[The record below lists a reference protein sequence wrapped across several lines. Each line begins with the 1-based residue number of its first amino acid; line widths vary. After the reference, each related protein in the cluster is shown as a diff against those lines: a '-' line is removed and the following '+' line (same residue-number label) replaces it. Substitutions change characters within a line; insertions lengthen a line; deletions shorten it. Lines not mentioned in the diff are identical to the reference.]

1 MAWKKMLLCWHSNFS
16 AELFYRGASGSHG
29 TFMLGYVYD
38 SPSKIFS
45 DSGTRNT
52 AVDKEMTR
60 LLKK

>member
-1 MAWKKMLLCWHSNFS
+1 MAWKKMLLCWHSKLF

-29 TFMLGYVYD
+29 TLVLGYVYD

-52 AVDKEMTR
+52 PVDKEMTR
-60 LLKK
+60 LLKN